1 MTITGI
7 IDLDTG
13 DFVENINKERIN
25 SISVQESA
33 ALTLELSFYDGGQE
47 VTDASVL
54 AAKLTALTFEAKSTL
69 DSSASSLV
77 TITSG
82 FLSGGSGLTRSG
94 TINFNTTDINT
105 ALGSEEKIKLY
116 GQLKTT
122 YDGVDYLSQLIT
134 TTVHNDV
141 IGDGG
146 AATPAVFP
154 RLVTSTSNPTV
165 NDDTGDGYGVGTL
178 WVNTNTPAAFVL
190 ISNSAGAANWDL
202 LSEGTNL
209 TADRAVVS
217 DGSGVVSASAVT
229 STELGYLDGVSSA
242 IQTQL
247 DTKQATITGAA
258 TTIDTEDLTASRA
271 LASNGSGK
279 IEVSAVTSTELG
291 YLDGVTSAI
300 QTQLDAK
307 QATITGAATSIVS
320 SDFTPNLAVITDGS
334 GKIHSSS
341 TTATEI
347 SRVSGVTSG
356 IQGQLDAKQAKPSE
370 GAFEDGDKTKLDGID
385 TSADVTDATTVAAAG
400 ALMDSELTD
409 LAGVKGVTISTLQVK
424 PSEGAFANG
433 DKTKLDAIEENA
445 DVTDATNV
453 ESAGALMKS
462 GGTMTGAITC
472 GSGGINANYNTI
484 SNLSDGSSAQDA
496 VTKTQLDSVSSTA
509 SSAASTASSA
519 NTTANAALPKSGG
532 TMTGT
537 ITCGSSGSE
546 TYIYYPNLYEAILS
560 ANLDAKTSYKMVN
573 LAAGTANGDSL
584 RWEQLRTIANTQTG
598 TTYTLVV
605 GDATKTV
612 RLNNASTVTVT
623 VPKSVF
629 VAGDTVTLFRKG
641 AGGVTI
647 EPVDSDVTINS
658 VGTKRKLAYQYSAAT
673 LICVT
678 GGGTPEF
685 DLIGDLTT

>member
-13 DFVENINKERIN
+13 DFVEHINKERIN

-82 FLSGGSGLTRSG
+82 FLSEGSGLTRSG

-154 RLVTSTSNPTV
+154 RLVTSTSDPTV

-178 WVNTNTPAAFVL
+178 WVNTNTPSAFVL
-190 ISNSAGAANWDL
+190 MANGAGAANWDEITETATGQL
-202 LSEGTNL
+202 LLTGGTL
-209 TADRAVVS
+209 TGELQIERETPYITLKNSTAENTDGGCESKIIFEDHTAADLALIEASHSGTS
-217 DGSGVVSASAVT
+217 D
-229 STELGYLDGVSSA
+229 
-242 IQTQL
+242 
-247 DTKQATITGAA
+247 DTKGKLIFSANNGSTLIPTLTLTPNFATIDGALDVNDDEDATDATGETGALR
-258 TTIDTEDLTASRA
+258 TEGGASIA
-271 LASNGSGK
+271 KKLYVGSD
-279 IEVSAVTSTELG
+279 IAVGGTV
-291 YLDGVTSAI
+291 DGRDV
-300 QTQLDAK
+300 
-307 QATITGAATSIVS
+307 AA
-320 SDFTPNLAVITDGS
+320 DG
-334 GKIHSSS
+334 
-341 TTATEI
+341 
-347 SRVSGVTSG
+347 
-356 IQGQLDAKQAKPSE
+356 
-370 GAFEDGDKTKLDGID
+370 TKLDAIEEN
-385 TSADVTDATTVAAAG
+385 ADVTDATNVAAAG

-424 PSEGAFANG
+424 PSEGAFEDG
-433 DKTKLDAIEENA
+433 DKSKLDSIEDYA
-445 DVTDATNV
+445 DATDATNV

-496 VTKTQLDSVSSTA
+496 VTKTQLDSVSSDLTSHTGNTSNPHSVTA
-509 SSAASTASSA
+509 SDVSAVP
-519 NTTANAALPKSGG
+519 LSGG
-532 TMTGT
+532 VTINGT
-537 ITCGSSGSE
+537 ITMGDTLDLGSNYLYYGLWYGGQLSG
-546 TYIYYPNLYEAILS
+546 NLNANSGKITSLGEA
-560 ANLDAKTSYKMVN
+560 
-573 LAAGTANGDSL
+573 TANGDAV
-584 RWEQLRTIANTQTG
+584 RFEQLRTIKNDQTN

-623 VPKSVF
+623 VPDNTF
-629 VAGDTVTLFRKG
+629 EPGDVITLFRKG

-647 EPVDSDVTINS
+647 EEASGVTINS
-658 VGTKRKLAYQYSAAT
+658 VGDKKKLAYQYSAAT
-673 LICVT
+673 LICIT
-678 GGGTPEF
+678 KGSGASEF

>member
-1 MTITGI
+1 MQY
-7 IDLDTG
+7 
-13 DFVENINKERIN
+13 FRV
-25 SISVQESA
+25 
-33 ALTLELSFYDGGQE
+33 DGGDTNIVFSKALKLNSVNIDANSNK
-47 VTDASVL
+47 VTNL
-54 AAKLTALTFEAKSTL
+54 ANG
-69 DSSASSLV
+69 SAS
-77 TITSG
+77 
-82 FLSGGSGLTRSG
+82 
-94 TINFNTTDINT
+94 
-105 ALGSEEKIKLY
+105 
-116 GQLKTT
+116 
-122 YDGVDYLSQLIT
+122 
-134 TTVHNDV
+134 
-141 IGDGG
+141 GD
-146 AATPAVFP
+146 AV
-154 RLVTSTSNPTV
+154 N
-165 NDDTGDGYGVGTL
+165 
-178 WVNTNTPAAFVL
+178 
-190 ISNSAGAANWDL
+190 
-202 LSEGTNL
+202 
-209 TADRAVVS
+209 VS
-217 DGSGVVSASAVT
+217 
-229 STELGYLDGVSSA
+229 
-242 IQTQL
+242 QL

-271 LASNGSGK
+271 LTSNASGK
-279 IEVSAVTSTELG
+279 VEVSAVTSTELG

-307 QATITGAATSIVS
+307 QA
-320 SDFTPNLAVITDGS
+320 
-334 GKIHSSS
+334 
-341 TTATEI
+341 
-347 SRVSGVTSG
+347 
-356 IQGQLDAKQAKPSE
+356 QPSE
-370 GAFEDGDKTKLDGID
+370 GAFANGDKTKLDAIEA
-385 TSADVTDATTVAAAG
+385 SADVTDTANVTAAG

-433 DKTKLDAIEENA
+433 DKTKLDGIEASA

-453 ESAGALMKS
+453 SAAGALMKS

-647 EPVDSDVTINS
+647 SPVDSDVTINS

-678 GGGTPEF
+678 GGATPEF